1 MEELIERIKDS
12 AMTFYLVANYAD
24 SSDNKQ
30 ALKTAQRLADI
41 IVELLD
47 EYMDETCA
55 DLEVEF
61 LADYDLEQWKKG

>member
-1 MEELIERIKDS
+1 
-12 AMTFYLVANYAD
+12 MTFYLVANYAD